1 MKTKLTIL
9 FTLLVISASAQDI
22 TSGLVAQYRFDN
34 SLNDSSGHGL
44 NLTSGANYNFV
55 ADQFGNPNG
64 AVQLV
69 TADAGTFFL
78 GTGPNLANQS
88 SSVTFSVRKDYIGN
102 GSNGSWVFGLG
113 HPAGTGGTDGGDMHV
128 ALDYGSSIRYS
139 FFYND
144 FDVSTPLPNGA
155 WVNLAFTYDYGTGSR
170 AIYINGVLDATN
182 TVGVPFSGGN
192 SLKIGYEGLSLD
204 NFNFYNRTLS
214 PGDVAAIAAA
224 PEPSTCGLLI
234 GVTALGFG
242 LLRRR
247 QPISPAFD

>member
-1 MKTKLTIL
+1 MKTNFTIL

-22 TSGLVAQYRFDN
+22 TSGLVAQYRFDSN
-34 SLNDSSGHGL
+34 LNDSSGYGL
-44 NLTSGANYNFV
+44 HLTSGANYNFV
-55 ADQFGNPNG
+55 TDQFGNPNG

-144 FDVSTPLPNGA
+144 FDVSTPLPNQA

-170 AIYINGVLDATN
+170 AIYINGVLDATD

-204 NFNFYNRTLS
+204 NFSFYNRTLS
-214 PGDVAAIAAA
+214 PGDVAAIAA
-224 PEPSTCGLLI
+224 PEPSTFGLLA
-234 GVTALGFG
+234 GVTAFG
-242 LLRRR
+242 LGLRRRR
-247 QPISPAFD
+247 QPISPAID